1 MIDRVDTNE
10 QGRVIISGFREYR
23 HRGRVQG
30 TRFPPGRTELSERN
44 HIISTFVIPT
54 SAFVIWK
61 MTRYKVI
68 PRARGLSLLREKKK
82 RTYKTNKCNEKYKM
96 NSWPG
101 CSEHGSSLPT
111 PKLWRR
117 EAQSKTW
124 TPASFSQTKA
134 KTVTESG
141 RWNDWRVTFW
151 IQHPTVSADRLKLWR
166 R

>member
-68 PRARGLSLLREKKK
+68 PRARRLSLLWKKK
-82 RTYKTNKCNEKYKM
+82 KIHKTNKRNERYKM
-96 NSWPG
+96 NIWPG
-101 CSEHGSSLPT
+101 RSEHDSSLPT
-111 PKLWRR
+111 PTDGSCDDARPKQRR
-117 EAQSKTW
+117 
-124 TPASFSQTKA
+124 
-134 KTVTESG
+134 G
-141 RWNDWRVTFW
+141 
-151 IQHPTVSADRLKLWR
+151 HPRHFLRQKR
-166 R
+166 KP

>member
-82 RTYKTNKCNEKYKM
+82 ELIKPTNVMK
-96 NSWPG
+96 S
-101 CSEHGSSLPT
+101 T
-111 PKLWRR
+111 R
-117 EAQSKTW
+117 
-124 TPASFSQTKA
+124 
-134 KTVTESG
+134 
-141 RWNDWRVTFW
+141 
-151 IQHPTVSADRLKLWR
+151 
-166 R
+166 